1 MPAAI
6 PIAGAVAGSV
16 VSGAMNKGG
25 GGETQ
30 TASKEPW
37 EPTRQPLIDSVKT
50 GQELERYY
58 QQNPFNPLQ
67 QQVYQ
72 NLFSDLD
79 QFRGQIAPGM
89 MQFANQMMASNY
101 QRGPRQSQMEM
112 MQSQP
117 MQAQQRPQMMQQ
129 GTDGSYAPQG
139 GLMAPQ
145 QAQRPQGGL
154 LGAQGAFSAPTQGN
168 YGLLD
173 FAQLN
178 PFTATNGIPKEPV
191 KTPEQISEEE
201 RIRREQEARDRAAKA
216 AWEDELRGAGA

>member
-1 MPAAI
+1 M
-6 PIAGAVAGSV
+6 S
-16 VSGAMNKGG
+16 G
-25 GGETQ
+25 GGESQ

-67 QQVYQ
+67 QQGYQ